1 MQTGSFVTVTLIYI
15 GFDRYCVFVQQVAVI
30 STAGFEG
37 ISLHAHEDHHQN
49 KVRTRTLVFVAKL
62 GSLLI
67 YSQAAHRTAPMV
79 FLC

>member
-30 STAGFEG
+30 STAGSEG
-37 ISLHAHEDHHQN
+37 ISLHAHEDHQN
-49 KVRTRTLVFVAKL
+49 KVRTRKLVFVAKL
-62 GSLLI
+62 GSLRI
-67 YSQAAHRTAPMV
+67 YSQAAYRTAPMV